1 MCSGGGVN
9 HYVSGLMTSML
20 HENIEEKYLDK
31 IIKIYR
37 VRYITLNIMYFYT
50 SKTISLCEI
59 LITNI
64 IAINIIAKMD
74 IRCRCL

>member
-1 MCSGGGVN
+1 MIIILKLITQLFNCPIFNATFFYRGIMCSGGGVN

-37 VRYITLNIMYFYT
+37 VRYIL
-50 SKTISLCEI
+50 
-59 LITNI
+59 
-64 IAINIIAKMD
+64 
-74 IRCRCL
+74 